1 MSASFATLPKPP
13 YYAVIFSSQRTD
25 QDDAGYGAAAQRMVE
40 LAAQQPGYL
49 GVESTRGDD
58 GFGITVSYW
67 TDEASILAW
76 KRNLEHSAIRERGRQ
91 HWYAQFELRVTR
103 VERAYGWTRAAGEP
117 DATDHAVT
125 AEIETIATHRH
136 E

>member
-13 YYAVIFSSQRTD
+13 YYAVIFSSLRTD
-25 QDDAGYGAAAQRMVE
+25 EGDAAYGEAAERMVE

-49 GVESTRGDD
+49 GVESTRGAD

-67 TDEASILAW
+67 ADEASILAW
-76 KRNLEHSAIRERGRQ
+76 KRNLEHAATRERGRKE
-91 HWYAQFELRVTR
+91 WYAQFELRVAQ
-103 VERAYGWTRAAGEP
+103 VERAYGWSQPARGQA
-117 DATDHAVT
+117 
-125 AEIETIATHRH
+125 H